1 MLQSKSRITGLVRAT
16 VYGPD
21 GEVKNFPVHPILSR
35 FPKVIQEVAEKLLG
49 IPVSGRPMVSENH
62 NIVTDEGDALIVDM
76 LVTTGTQTAVDNANG
91 KIGVGTGF
99 TSETKGTDALVT
111 QTGSDEELDATYP
124 LQKGAFLAA
133 NDNTVVYRATF
144 EAADLDDTG
153 IDEALLG
160 NGTDTLAYAEITPAV
175 NVTTA
180 DTLQVDWELT
190 FLGS

>member
-1 MLQSKSRITGLVRAT
+1 MIREKAGIKGLVRAT
-16 VYGPD
+16 VFGPN
-21 GEVKNFPVHPILSR
+21 GEVKRHPRTLLD
-35 FPKVIQEVAEKLLG
+35 KLFG
-49 IPVSGRPMVSENH
+49 KMGRLMISENH

-76 LVTTGTQTAVDNANG
+76 LVTSSTQDPVDNANG
-91 KIGVGTGF
+91 VIGVGTGF

-111 QTGSDEELDATYP
+111 QVGLDEAMDPTYP
-124 LQKGAFLAA
+124 MQEGAFLAA
-133 NDNTVVYRATF
+133 NDNVVQYRATF
-144 EAADLDDTG
+144 EAGDLDDTG

-175 NVTTA
+175 NVTSA